1 MRAMP
6 LDNTGLHQLDPEVQ
20 SAIVSE
26 ERRERESLVMIAS
39 ENYASRAVIEAQA
52 NVMTNKYAE
61 GYPGAR
67 YYGGCDY
74 VDEVE
79 RLAVD
84 RARKLFGA
92 KYVNVQP
99 HSGSQANMAVYLS
112 FLKPGDLIM
121 GMDLSN
127 GGHLTH
133 GSSVN
138 FSGKIY
144 KTVFYGLD
152 PKTQQI
158 DYDQA
163 RDLAKKNK
171 PKIIISGASSY
182 PRIIDFSLFKEIADE
197 IGSYLMADIAHIAG
211 LVAVGLHPTPVG
223 VADFVTS
230 TTHKT
235 LRGPRGGF
243 ILSKKKYERRLNKG
257 VFPGIQGG
265 PLMHVIAAKAV
276 AFGEAMM
283 PGFRDYQKQVVTNAA
298 VLAEELIH
306 SGFDLVSGGTDNHLI
321 LIDLTRK
328 KITGQEAEI
337 ALGEIGIVANKN
349 TIPNDKMGPKVTS
362 GLRLGTPALT
372 TRGMKEKEMR
382 IIGGLIKRVLEE
394 PNNES
399 VLTQSRKL
407 VFELCRNFPIYQYL
421 DEES

>member
-1 MRAMP
+1 MDDTR
-6 LDNTGLHQLDPEVQ
+6 LQQLDPEVYG
-20 SAIVSE
+20 AIVSE
-26 ERRERESLVMIAS
+26 ECRERDSLVMIAS

-112 FLKPGDLIM
+112 FLNPGDLIM

-133 GSSVN
+133 GSPAN
-138 FSGKIY
+138 FSGKVFES
-144 KTVFYGLD
+144 VFYGLD

-163 RDLAKKNK
+163 RDLAKKHK
-171 PKIIISGASSY
+171 PRIIVAGASSY
-182 PRIIDFSLFKEIADE
+182 PRIIDFGLFKEIADE

-223 VADFVTS
+223 VADFITS

-235 LRGPRGGF
+235 LRGPRGGI
-243 ILSKKKYERRLNKG
+243 ILSKKKYERRLDKG

-265 PLMHVIAAKAV
+265 PLMHIIAAKAV
-276 AFGEAMM
+276 AFGEAMR

-298 VLAEELIH
+298 VLAEELMG

-328 KITGQEAEI
+328 KITGQEAET
-337 ALGEIGIVANKN
+337 ALGEVGVVTNKN
-349 TIPNDKMGPKVTS
+349 SIPFDKRGPKVTS

-372 TRGMKEKEMR
+372 TRGMKEKEMK
-382 IIGGLIKRVLEE
+382 IIGGLIKRVLED

-399 VLTQSRKL
+399 VLTESRKV
-407 VFELCRNFPIYQYL
+407 VFELCRTFPIYQYL
-421 DEES
+421 DKER